1 MLQELKPG
9 LTGML
14 QELKPGLTGSAET
27 VVRETNTALAMG
39 SGSLHVFATPSMIA
53 LMEQAACNA
62 VAACLDEEST
72 SVGTLVNI
80 THDAATGMGK
90 KVTATATLTA
100 VEGRKL
106 VFEITTADEDKQI
119 GKGTHER
126 FIVNKEK
133 FMAKLG

>member
-9 LTGML
+9 LAGT
-14 QELKPGLTGSAET
+14 AET
-27 VVRETNTALAMG
+27 IVRETNTAIIMG
-39 SGSLHVFATPSMIA
+39 SGSLQVFATPCMVA

-62 VAACLDEEST
+62 VDPCFNDSES

-80 THDAATGMGK
+80 THDAATALGK
-90 KVTATATLTA
+90 KVTATATL
-100 VEGRKL
+100 VEVQGRKL
-106 VFEITTADEDKQI
+106 VFEVTAADEDKQI

>member
-9 LTGML
+9 LTG
-14 QELKPGLTGSAET
+14 TAET

-39 SGSLHVFATPSMIA
+39 SGSLHVFAT
-53 LMEQAACNA
+53 
-62 VAACLDEEST
+62 ACLDEEST

-106 VFEITTADEDKQI
+106 VFEITAADEDKQI

>member
-9 LTGML
+9 LTG
-14 QELKPGLTGSAET
+14 TAET

-62 VAACLDEEST
+62 VDPCFNDSES

-80 THDAATGMGK
+80 THDAATALGK
-90 KVTATATLTA
+90 KVTATATL
-100 VEGRKL
+100 VEVQGRKL
-106 VFEITTADEDKQI
+106 VFEVTAADEDKQI

>member
-9 LTGML
+9 LTG
-14 QELKPGLTGSAET
+14 TAET

-62 VAACLDEEST
+62 VAACLDDEST

-90 KVTATATLTA
+90 KVTTTATLTA

-106 VFEITTADEDKQI
+106 VFEITAADEDKQI

>member
-1 MLQELKPG
+1 MPELKPG
-9 LTGML
+9 LAGT
-14 QELKPGLTGSAET
+14 AET
-27 VVRETNTALAMG
+27 IVRETNTAIAMG
-39 SGSLHVFATPSMIA
+39 SGSLQVFATPCMVA

-62 VAACLDEEST
+62 VDPCFNDSES

-80 THDAATGMGK
+80 THDAATALGK
-90 KVTATATLTA
+90 KVTATATL
-100 VEGRKL
+100 VEVQGRKL
-106 VFEITTADEDKQI
+106 VFEVTAADEDKQI

>member
-1 MLQELKPG
+1 MPELKPG
-9 LTGML
+9 LTG
-14 QELKPGLTGSAET
+14 TAET

-62 VAACLDEEST
+62 VACCLDEEST
-72 SVGTLVNI
+72 SVGTFVNI

-90 KVTATATLTA
+90 QVTATATLTA

-106 VFEITTADEDKQI
+106 VFEITVADEDKQI

>member
-9 LTGML
+9 LT
-14 QELKPGLTGSAET
+14 ETAET

-39 SGSLHVFATPSMIA
+39 SGSLHVFATPGMIA

-72 SVGTLVNI
+72 SVGTLVNV

-90 KVTATATLTA
+90 AVTATATLVE

-106 VFEITTADEDKQI
+106 VFEVTAADEDKQI
-119 GKGTHER
+119 GKGRHER
-126 FIVNKEK
+126 FIINKEK

>member
-9 LTGML
+9 LTG
-14 QELKPGLTGSAET
+14 TAET
-27 VVRETNTALAMG
+27 IVRETNTAIAMG
-39 SGSLHVFATPSMIA
+39 SGSLRVFATPSMIA

-62 VAACLDEEST
+62 VDPCFNDSES

-80 THDAATGMGK
+80 THDAATAPGK
-90 KVTATATLTA
+90 KVTATATLVE

-106 VFEITTADEDKQI
+106 VFEVTAADEDKQI
-119 GKGTHER
+119 GKGRHER
-126 FIVNKEK
+126 FIINKEK

>member
-1 MLQELKPG
+1 
-9 LTGML
+9 ML

-90 KVTATATLTA
+90 AVTATATL
-100 VEGRKL
+100 VEVQGRKL
-106 VFEITTADEDKQI
+106 VFEVTAADEDKQI

>member
-9 LTGML
+9 LTG
-14 QELKPGLTGSAET
+14 TAET

-39 SGSLHVFATPSMIA
+39 SGSLHVFATPGMIA

-72 SVGTLVNI
+72 SVGTFVNI

-90 KVTATATLTA
+90 AVTATATL
-100 VEGRKL
+100 VEVQGRKL
-106 VFEITTADEDKQI
+106 VFEITAADEDKQI

>member
-9 LTGML
+9 LTG
-14 QELKPGLTGSAET
+14 TAET

-90 KVTATATLTA
+90 KVTAKATLTA
-100 VEGRKL
+100 VKGRKL
-106 VFEITTADEDKQI
+106 VFEITAADEDKQI

>member
-1 MLQELKPG
+1 MPELKPG
-9 LTGML
+9 LTG
-14 QELKPGLTGSAET
+14 TAET

-62 VAACLDEEST
+62 VSCCLDEEST
-72 SVGTLVNI
+72 SVGTFVNI

-90 KVTATATLTA
+90 QVTATATLTA

-106 VFEITTADEDKQI
+106 VFEITAADEDKQI

>member
-1 MLQELKPG
+1 MPELKPG
-9 LTGML
+9 LAGT
-14 QELKPGLTGSAET
+14 AET
-27 VVRETNTALAMG
+27 IVRETNTAIAMG
-39 SGSLHVFATPSMIA
+39 SGSLQVFATPCMVA

-62 VAACLDEEST
+62 VDPCFNDSES

-90 KVTATATLTA
+90 KVTAKATLTA

-106 VFEITTADEDKQI
+106 IFEITAADEDKQI

>member
-9 LTGML
+9 LTG
-14 QELKPGLTGSAET
+14 TAET

-90 KVTATATLTA
+90 AVTATATL
-100 VEGRKL
+100 VEVQGRKL
-106 VFEITTADEDKQI
+106 VFEVTAADEDKQI

>member
-9 LTGML
+9 LTG
-14 QELKPGLTGSAET
+14 TAET

-39 SGSLHVFATPSMIA
+39 SGSLHVFATPGMIA

-80 THDAATGMGK
+80 THDAATAPGK
-90 KVTATATLTA
+90 KVTATATLVE

-106 VFEITTADEDKQI
+106 VFEVTAADEDKQI
-119 GKGTHER
+119 GKGRHER
-126 FIVNKEK
+126 FIINKEK

>member
-9 LTGML
+9 LTG
-14 QELKPGLTGSAET
+14 TAET

-39 SGSLHVFATPSMIA
+39 SGSLHVFATPCMIA

-62 VAACLDEEST
+62 VDPCFNDSES

-80 THDAATGMGK
+80 THDAATALGK
-90 KVTATATLTA
+90 KVTATATL
-100 VEGRKL
+100 VEVQGRKL
-106 VFEITTADEDKQI
+106 VFEVTAADEDKQI

>member
-9 LTGML
+9 LTG
-14 QELKPGLTGSAET
+14 TAET

-39 SGSLHVFATPSMIA
+39 SGSLHVFATPGMIA

-90 KVTATATLTA
+90 AVTATATLTA
-100 VEGRKL
+100 VKGRKL
-106 VFEITTADEDKQI
+106 VFEITAADEDKQI
-119 GKGTHER
+119 GNGTHER

>member
-1 MLQELKPG
+1 MPELKPG
-9 LTGML
+9 LAGT
-14 QELKPGLTGSAET
+14 AET
-27 VVRETNTALAMG
+27 IVRETNTAIAMG
-39 SGSLHVFATPSMIA
+39 SGSLQVFATPCMVA

-62 VAACLDEEST
+62 VDPCFNDSES

-90 KVTATATLTA
+90 KVTAKATLTA

-106 VFEITTADEDKQI
+106 VFEITAADEDKQI
-119 GKGTHER
+119 GQGTHER

>member
-9 LTGML
+9 LTG
-14 QELKPGLTGSAET
+14 TAET

-39 SGSLHVFATPSMIA
+39 SGSLHVFATPGMIA

-62 VAACLDEEST
+62 VACCLDEEST
-72 SVGTLVNI
+72 SVGTFVNI

-90 KVTATATLTA
+90 TVTATATL
-100 VEGRKL
+100 VEVQGRKL
-106 VFEITTADEDKQI
+106 VFEITAADEDKQI

>member
-1 MLQELKPG
+1 
-9 LTGML
+9 ML

-90 KVTATATLTA
+90 KLPPPPRLPPLKGANLFL
-100 VEGRKL
+100 KL
-106 VFEITTADEDKQI
+106 PPPTRTSKS
-119 GKGTHER
+119 
-126 FIVNKEK
+126 
-133 FMAKLG
+133 AKARTNALL

>member
-1 MLQELKPG
+1 MPQELKPG
-9 LTGML
+9 LTG
-14 QELKPGLTGSAET
+14 TSET
-27 VVRETNTALAMG
+27 IVRETNTALAMG
-39 SGSLHVFATPSMIA
+39 SGSLLVFATPSMIA

-62 VAACLDEEST
+62 VAACLDDEST
-72 SVGTLVNI
+72 SVGTLINI

-90 KVTATATLTA
+90 NVTATATLTE
-100 VEGRKL
+100 VQGRKL
-106 VFEITTADEDKQI
+106 VFEITAADEDKQI

>member
-9 LTGML
+9 LTG
-14 QELKPGLTGSAET
+14 TAET

-62 VAACLDEEST
+62 VASCLDEEST

-90 KVTATATLTA
+90 KVTAIATLTA
-100 VEGRKL
+100 VKGRKL
-106 VFEITTADEDKQI
+106 VFEITAADEDKQI

>member
-9 LTGML
+9 LTG
-14 QELKPGLTGSAET
+14 TAET

-39 SGSLHVFATPSMIA
+39 SGSLLVFATPSMIA
-53 LMEQAACNA
+53 LVEQAACNA
-62 VAACLDEEST
+62 VAVCLDEEST
-72 SVGTLVNI
+72 SVGTLVNV
-80 THDAATGMGK
+80 THDAAPGMGK
-90 KVTATATLTA
+90 AVTATATL
-100 VEGRKL
+100 VEVQGRKL
-106 VFEITTADEDKQI
+106 VFEVTAADEDKQI

>member
-9 LTGML
+9 LTG
-14 QELKPGLTGSAET
+14 TAET
-27 VVRETNTALAMG
+27 VVRETNTAIAMG
-39 SGSLHVFATPSMIA
+39 SGSLQVFATPCMVA

-62 VAACLDEEST
+62 VDPCFNDSES

-80 THDAATGMGK
+80 THDAATALGK
-90 KVTATATLTA
+90 KVTATATL
-100 VEGRKL
+100 VEVQGRKL
-106 VFEITTADEDKQI
+106 VFEITAADEDKQI

>member
-9 LTGML
+9 LTG
-14 QELKPGLTGSAET
+14 TAET

-80 THDAATGMGK
+80 THDTATGMGK

-100 VEGRKL
+100 VKGRKL
-106 VFEITTADEDKQI
+106 VFEITAADEDKQI

>member
-9 LTGML
+9 LTG
-14 QELKPGLTGSAET
+14 TAET

-90 KVTATATLTA
+90 AVTATATLTA

-106 VFEITTADEDKQI
+106 VFEITAADEDKQI

>member
-9 LTGML
+9 LTG
-14 QELKPGLTGSAET
+14 TAET

-72 SVGTLVNI
+72 SVGTLVNV
-80 THDAATGMGK
+80 THDAAAGMGK
-90 KVTATATLTA
+90 KVTATATL
-100 VEGRKL
+100 VEVQGRKL
-106 VFEITTADEDKQI
+106 VFEVTAADEDKQI

>member
-9 LTGML
+9 LTG
-14 QELKPGLTGSAET
+14 TAET

-80 THDAATGMGK
+80 THATGMGK

-100 VEGRKL
+100 VKGRKL
-106 VFEITTADEDKQI
+106 VFEITAADEDKQI

>member
-9 LTGML
+9 LTG
-14 QELKPGLTGSAET
+14 TAET

-90 KVTATATLTA
+90 KVTSTATLTA

-106 VFEITTADEDKQI
+106 VFEITAADEDKQI

>member
-9 LTGML
+9 LTG
-14 QELKPGLTGSAET
+14 TAET

-39 SGSLHVFATPSMIA
+39 SGSLHVFATPGMIA

-72 SVGTLVNI
+72 SVGTLVNV

-90 KVTATATLTA
+90 AVTATATL
-100 VEGRKL
+100 VEVQGRKL
-106 VFEITTADEDKQI
+106 VFEITAADEDKQI

>member
-9 LTGML
+9 LTG
-14 QELKPGLTGSAET
+14 TAET

-90 KVTATATLTA
+90 KVTAPATLTA

-106 VFEITTADEDKQI
+106 VFEITAADEDKQI

>member
-9 LTGML
+9 LTG
-14 QELKPGLTGSAET
+14 TAET

-72 SVGTLVNI
+72 SVGTFVNI

-90 KVTATATLTA
+90 TVTATATL
-100 VEGRKL
+100 VEVQGRKL
-106 VFEITTADEDKQI
+106 VFEITAADEDKQI